1 MNSIN
6 LYLQDKIDVETVRPL
21 IQRIIEENTLLE
33 VEKEDELSTCS
44 ADLINLYIT
53 SVGGSVHDGFA
64 LTDVILNSKIPI
76 NTYCVGYADSTA
88 FFVYLAGKERYAY
101 EHSMFLIHNI
111 LSSIEDSTPTGLKS
125 YTDYVEK
132 LQNWEYELFEQ
143 RTGKDYTLLYNV
155 FTYDK
160 QLRLTAQEALEHNI
174 VTKII

>member
-21 IQRIIEENTLLE
+21 IQRIIEENALLE
-33 VEKEDELSTCS
+33 IDKESS

-88 FFVYLAGKERYAY
+88 FFIYLAGKERYAY

-111 LSSIEDSTPTGLKS
+111 LSSIEDSTPTGLSS
-125 YTDYVEK
+125 YTAYVEK
-132 LQNWEYELFEQ
+132 LQEWEYELFEL
-143 RTGKDYTLLYNV
+143 RTGKDRTLLYNV

-160 QLRLTAQEALEHNI
+160 QLRLTTQEALEHNI

>member
-1 MNSIN
+1 MNSVN
-6 LYLQDKIDVETVRPL
+6 LYLQDKIETETVRPL
-21 IQRIIEENTLLE
+21 IQRIIEENALLE
-33 VEKEDELSTCS
+33 IDKESS

-64 LTDVILNSKIPI
+64 LTDIILNSKIPI

-88 FFVYLAGKERYAY
+88 FFIYLAGKERYAY

-132 LQNWEYELFEQ
+132 LQDWEYELFEQ
-143 RTGKDYTLLYNV
+143 RTGKDCTLLYNV

-174 VTKII
+174 VTTII

>member
-1 MNSIN
+1 MNSVN
-6 LYLQDKIDVETVRPL
+6 LYLQDKIETETVRPL
-21 IQRIIEENTLLE
+21 IQRIIDENALLE
-33 VEKEDELSTCS
+33 VDKESS
-44 ADLINLYIT
+44 ADLMNLYIT

-64 LTDVILNSKIPI
+64 LTDIILNSKIPI

-88 FFVYLAGKERYAY
+88 FFIYLAGKERYAY

-132 LQNWEYELFEQ
+132 LQDWEYELFEQ
-143 RTGKDYTLLYNV
+143 RTGKDCTLLYNV

-160 QLRLTAQEALEHNI
+160 QLRLTAQEALKHNI

>member
-1 MNSIN
+1 MNSVN
-6 LYLQDKIDVETVRPL
+6 LYLQDKIETETVRPL
-21 IQRIIEENTLLE
+21 IQRIIDENALLE
-33 VEKEDELSTCS
+33 VDKESS
-44 ADLINLYIT
+44 ADLMNLYIT

-76 NTYCVGYADSTA
+76 DTYCVGYADSTA
-88 FFVYLAGKERYAY
+88 FFIYLAGKERYAY

-132 LQNWEYELFEQ
+132 LQDWEYELFEQ
-143 RTGKDYTLLYNV
+143 RTDKDCTLLYNV

>member
-1 MNSIN
+1 MNSVN
-6 LYLQDKIDVETVRPL
+6 LYLQDKIETETVRPL
-21 IQRIIEENTLLE
+21 IQRIIEENALLGID
-33 VEKEDELSTCS
+33 KESST
-44 ADLINLYIT
+44 DLINLYIT

-64 LTDVILNSKIPI
+64 LTDIILNSKIPI

-88 FFVYLAGKERYAY
+88 FFIYLAGKERYAY

-132 LQNWEYELFEQ
+132 LQDWEYELFEQ
-143 RTGKDYTLLYNV
+143 RTDKDCTLLYNV

>member
-1 MNSIN
+1 MNSVN
-6 LYLQDKIDVETVRPL
+6 LYLQDKIETETVRPL
-21 IQRIIEENTLLE
+21 IQRIIDENALLE
-33 VEKEDELSTCS
+33 VDKESS
-44 ADLINLYIT
+44 VDLMNLYIT

-64 LTDVILNSKIPI
+64 LTDIILNSKIPI

-88 FFVYLAGKERYAY
+88 FFIYLAGKERYAY

-125 YTDYVEK
+125 YTNYVEK
-132 LQNWEYELFEQ
+132 LQDWEYELFEQ
-143 RTGKDYTLLYNV
+143 RTGKDCTLLYNV

-160 QLRLTAQEALEHNI
+160 QLRLTAQEALAHNI

>member
-1 MNSIN
+1 MNSVN
-6 LYLQDKIDVETVRPL
+6 LYLQDKIETETVRPL
-21 IQRIIEENTLLE
+21 IQRIIEENALLGID
-33 VEKEDELSTCS
+33 KESS

-64 LTDVILNSKIPI
+64 LTDIILNSKIPI

-88 FFVYLAGKERYAY
+88 FFIYLAGKERYAY

-125 YTDYVEK
+125 YTAYVEK
-132 LQNWEYELFEQ
+132 LQEWEYELFEL
-143 RTGKDYTLLYNV
+143 RTGKDRTLLYNV
-155 FTYDK
+155 FTHDK